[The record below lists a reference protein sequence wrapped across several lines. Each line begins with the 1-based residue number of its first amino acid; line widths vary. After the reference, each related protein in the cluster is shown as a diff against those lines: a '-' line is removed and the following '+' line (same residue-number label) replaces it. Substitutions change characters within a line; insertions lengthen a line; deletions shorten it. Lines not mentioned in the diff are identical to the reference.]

1 MNFPVFFGYSF
12 LLGLRVVQVT
22 CYYKVNENR
31 KILRLR
37 RECPGDSCGAGVFM
51 VKLLYSKA
59 NLFQGPL
66 FSPFPG
72 ALGMRGC
79 LQHQIFVC
87 GNFDYFSFTL
97 NVRNSTCRCYFCL
110 FGCIRLQNPE
120 LNDCE
125 ILTL

>member
-1 MNFPVFFGYSF
+1 MNFPVIFCYSF

-22 CYYKVNENR
+22 CYYKVNENA

-37 RECPGDSCGAGVFM
+37 QECPGDSFGAGVFM

-59 NLFQGPL
+59 NLFPGPL

-79 LQHQIFVC
+79 LQLQIFVC
-87 GNFDYFSFTL
+87 RNFDYFFFAL
-97 NVRNSTCRCYFCL
+97 NVRNSTRLPVL
-110 FGCIRLQNPE
+110 FFFVGVHSFAKSGIK
-120 LNDCE
+120 
-125 ILTL
+125 

>member
-1 MNFPVFFGYSF
+1 MNFPVFFCYSF

-22 CYYKVNENR
+22 CYYKVNENA

-59 NLFQGPL
+59 NLSPGPL
-66 FSPFPG
+66 FSPFLG

-79 LQHQIFVC
+79 LQLQIFVF
-87 GNFDYFSFTL
+87 GNFDHFSFTL
-97 NVRNSTCRCYFCL
+97 NMRNITRLLVL
-110 FGCIRLQNPE
+110 FLFVGVHSFAKSGIK
-120 LNDCE
+120 
-125 ILTL
+125 